1 MILVFGRLYVNREE
15 ICRQK
20 QVVRTGFFFKNDT
33 EIHGPACREAG
44 ESRSYTERIIRKS
57 PEGAPCNS
65 QGPDGYRG

>member
-33 EIHGPACREAG
+33 EIHGGVTELHRENNQ
-44 ESRSYTERIIRKS
+44 EK
-57 PEGAPCNS
+57 P
-65 QGPDGYRG
+65 